1 MTENNNLIK
10 TLQKTFNESA
20 NLLIDEIREKA
31 GPIVHAKVDLEYEQ
45 VFKKI
50 KTLLN
55 EEADKN
61 EKQVEALI
69 EITAHVMVQ
78 NVTLTNLL
86 SKKGI
91 ILAEDIKIL
100 EKDLDKNILPT
111 IDYVHKSINELKK

>member
-20 NLLIDEIREKA
+20 NLLIDEIREKV

-50 KTLLN
+50 KTLLK

-86 SKKGI
+86 SEKGI

-111 IDYVHKSINELKK
+111 IDYVRKSINELNK